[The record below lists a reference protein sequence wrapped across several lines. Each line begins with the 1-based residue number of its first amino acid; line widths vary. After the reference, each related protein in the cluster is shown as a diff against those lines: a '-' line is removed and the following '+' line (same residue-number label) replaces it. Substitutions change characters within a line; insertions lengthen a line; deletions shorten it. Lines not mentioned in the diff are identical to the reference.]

1 MNWIRWLNWSGLGRW
16 RVFHDTIYWLGFILG
31 KYDLAFRL
39 TVERMRTRKT
49 LTRDLVDIV
58 GLRITGTVSAKRNDI
73 SGRGNVPC

>member
-39 TVERMRTRKT
+39 TVERMRT
-49 LTRDLVDIV
+49 
-58 GLRITGTVSAKRNDI
+58 
-73 SGRGNVPC
+73 